1 MANLIT
7 NSNNTTIF
15 SDIDPDFTRNPK
27 TGDLLLIKD
36 ERSIKKSLS
45 NLLNTSFGERLFQ
58 PRIGVSLRNLLFE
71 PIDAITT
78 LEIRDRILSTIRNN
92 ELRIHNVFVDV
103 VANSDE
109 NEYRVSIEFSILQTR
124 ISDRFLYVLERIR

>member
-78 LEIRDRILSTIRNN
+78 LEIRDRILSNIRNN
-92 ELRIHNVFVDV
+92 EPRIHNVFVDV